1 MGSADFSNESLLA
14 RVPAGDLRAVAR
26 LITLSENLIPRAR
39 AVLRELYKRTGKAQV
54 IGVTGAPGAGKST
67 LVDQLAKRWRDAG
80 KKVAII
86 AVDPSSPFS
95 GGAVLGDRIRMTNAS
110 EMEGIFIRSM
120 ATRGS
125 LGGLSRA
132 TFDTVQILDSAGFD
146 IILIETV
153 GVGQA
158 EVDIIRAADSCIV
171 VLVPGMGD
179 SVQAFK
185 AGVLEIADLYVI
197 NKADRD
203 GADLL
208 ERDLLTLLSIGEEI
222 PGSWKPPVVRT
233 VATRGEGAE
242 QILEKLNSHHQWLLS
257 SAQGQERRKKI
268 LEHTILRVACDLVV
282 TGPALQAPGKLT
294 ALIERCFN
302 REIDPHS
309 AAEELLG
316 RSAATAARAL

>member
-1 MGSADFSNESLLA
+1 MSSVNFSNEALLSK
-14 RVPAGDLRAVAR
+14 VPTGDLRAVAR
-26 LITLSENLIPRAR
+26 LITLSENLVPRSR
-39 AVLRELYKRTGKAQV
+39 EVVRELYKRTGKAQI

-67 LVDQLAKRWRDAG
+67 LVDQLAKRWRDSG

-132 TFDTVQILDSAGFD
+132 TFDTIQILDSAGFD

-185 AGVLEIADLYVI
+185 AGVLEIADVYVI

-208 ERDLLTLLSIGEEI
+208 ERDLLTLLSIGEE
-222 PGSWKPPVVRT
+222 PVGGWKPPVVRT
-233 VATRGEGAE
+233 IATKGEGADKIIE
-242 QILEKLNSHHQWLLS
+242 QLATHHQWLNS
-257 SAQGQERRKKI
+257 SEQGKERRKRI

-282 TGPALQAPGKLT
+282 TGPALRHPEKVK
-294 ALIERCFN
+294 ALVEQCFR
-302 REIDPHS
+302 RELDPHS
-309 AAEELLG
+309 AAEILLKE
-316 RSAATAARAL
+316 TA

>member
-1 MGSADFSNESLLA
+1 MSSVNFSNEALLSK
-14 RVPAGDLRAVAR
+14 VPTGDLRAVAR
-26 LITLSENLIPRAR
+26 LITLSENLVPRSR
-39 AVLRELYKRTGKAQV
+39 EVVRELYKRTGKAQI

-67 LVDQLAKRWRDAG
+67 LVDQLAKRWRDSG

-110 EMEGIFIRSM
+110 EIEGIFIRSM

-132 TFDTVQILDSAGFD
+132 TFDTIQILDSAGFD

-185 AGVLEIADLYVI
+185 AGVLEIADVYVI

-208 ERDLLTLLSIGEEI
+208 ERDLLTLLSIGEE
-222 PGSWKPPVVRT
+222 PVGGWKPPVVRT
-233 VATRGEGAE
+233 IATKGEGADKIIE
-242 QILEKLNSHHQWLLS
+242 QLATHHQWLNS
-257 SAQGQERRKKI
+257 SEQGKERRKRI

-282 TGPALQAPGKLT
+282 TGPALRHPEKVK
-294 ALIERCFN
+294 ALVEQCFR
-302 REIDPHS
+302 RELDPHS
-309 AAEELLG
+309 AAETLLKE
-316 RSAATAARAL
+316 TA

>member
-1 MGSADFSNESLLA
+1 MGSVDFSNEALLSK
-14 RVPAGDLRAVAR
+14 VPSGDLRAVAR
-26 LITLSENLIPRAR
+26 LITLSENLVPRSR
-39 AVLRELYKRTGKAQV
+39 EVVRELYKRTGKAQI

-67 LVDQLAKRWRDAG
+67 LVDQLAKRWRDSG

-132 TFDTVQILDSAGFD
+132 TFDTIQILDSAGFD

-185 AGVLEIADLYVI
+185 AGVLEIADVYVI

-208 ERDLLTLLSIGEEI
+208 ERDLLTLLSIGEE
-222 PGSWKPPVVRT
+222 PVGGWKPPVVRSI
-233 VATRGEGAE
+233 ATKGEGADRIIE
-242 QILEKLNSHHQWLLS
+242 QLATHHQWLNS
-257 SAQGQERRKKI
+257 SEQGKERRKRI

-282 TGPALQAPGKLT
+282 TGPALRHPERVK
-294 ALIERCFN
+294 ALVDQCFR
-302 REIDPHS
+302 RELDPHS
-309 AAEELLG
+309 AAESLLRELK
-316 RSAATAARAL
+316 

>member
-1 MGSADFSNESLLA
+1 
-14 RVPAGDLRAVAR
+14 
-26 LITLSENLIPRAR
+26 
-39 AVLRELYKRTGKAQV
+39 
-54 IGVTGAPGAGKST
+54 
-67 LVDQLAKRWRDAG
+67 
-80 KKVAII
+80 
-86 AVDPSSPFS
+86 
-95 GGAVLGDRIRMTNAS
+95 MTNAS

-132 TFDTVQILDSAGFD
+132 TFDTIQILDSAGFD

-185 AGVLEIADLYVI
+185 AGVLEIADVYVI

-208 ERDLLTLLSIGEEI
+208 ERDLLTLLSIGEE
-222 PGSWKPPVVRT
+222 PVGGWKPPVVRT
-233 VATRGEGAE
+233 IATKGEGADKIIE
-242 QILEKLNSHHQWLLS
+242 QLATHHQWLNS
-257 SAQGQERRKKI
+257 SEQGKERRKRI

-282 TGPALQAPGKLT
+282 TGPALRHPEKVK
-294 ALIERCFN
+294 ALVEQCFR
-302 REIDPHS
+302 RELDPHS
-309 AAEELLG
+309 AAETLLKE
-316 RSAATAARAL
+316 TA